1 MTTLQKILNDNDI
14 TQAQLIEMI
23 RIKTGKVIGKD
34 RISKIC
40 SGRIKNYS
48 LATAKLLSDTLG
60 IPIDTFIEH
69 ESLKQQ

>member
-1 MTTLQKILNDNDI
+1 MTKLQNILNDNNM

-23 RIKTGKVIGKD
+23 RLRTGRVIGKD

-40 SGRIKNYS
+40 SGRITNYS
-48 LATAKLLSDTLG
+48 LFTANTISRALG

-69 ESLKQQ
+69 DNLTE